1 MALNIDAALQHRR
14 PRASRAASPAEH
26 PLLRTINPKQPEPGP
41 LDPSTG
47 TARANIAQGL
57 SGRYATALFDLAI
70 EQNSLEA
77 VLASLDSLAN
87 GLASSDDLKA
97 LISSPMVSRTAA
109 AAGIK
114 GLAGAMSLDSLTT
127 SFLGVLAQN
136 RRLGALNAI
145 ISDVR
150 ALAAARRGEITAKV
164 TSAQPLSKTQQAALA
179 KKLKAGLGRDVALDL
194 TTDPAILGGLIVR
207 VGSRMIDSSIRTRL
221 DTLGQALKG

>member
-1 MALNIDAALQHRR
+1 M
-14 PRASRAASPAEH
+14 
-26 PLLRTINPKQPEPGP
+26 
-41 LDPSTG
+41 DPSTG

-70 EQNSLEA
+70 EQNSLDA
-77 VLASLDSLAN
+77 VLTSLDSLAN
-87 GLASSDDLKA
+87 GIDSSEDLRA
-97 LISSPMVSRTAA
+97 LINSPMVSRAAA

-114 GLAGAMSLDSLTT
+114 AIAGAMALDSLTT

-136 RRLGALNAI
+136 RRLGALKPI

-164 TSAQPLSKTQQAALA
+164 TSAQPLTKSQQDALA

-221 DTLGQALKG
+221 DALGQALKG